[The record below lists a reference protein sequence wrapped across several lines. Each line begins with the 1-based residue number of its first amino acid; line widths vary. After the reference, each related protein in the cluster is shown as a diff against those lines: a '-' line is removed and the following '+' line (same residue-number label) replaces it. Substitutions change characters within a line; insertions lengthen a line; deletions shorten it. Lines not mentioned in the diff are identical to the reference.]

1 MAIGLVITMIGI
13 TMTLITSLPLIAVSL
28 LVVCAGMFTAQAIAP
43 AFVNTVATQAKGGA
57 GALYLM
63 FYYLGGTFGGVL
75 PGLAWQTF
83 NWPGVVAVC
92 LSALV
97 VALLS
102 NWLLC
107 RER

>member
-1 MAIGLVITMIGI
+1 
-13 TMTLITSLPLIAVSL
+13 
-28 LVVCAGMFTAQAIAP
+28 MFTAQAVAP
-43 AFVNTVATQAKGGA
+43 AFVNSVAAQAKGGA

-75 PGLAWQTF
+75 PGLAWQAF
-83 NWPGVVAVC
+83 NWPGVVVVC

-102 NWLLC
+102 NWILC
-107 RER
+107 RESFPVREV